1 MLILASNSPR
11 RRQIISWGGWA
22 FDVLAMDVDESRL
35 PGEHPADTVL
45 RLAQSKAQAAA
56 RHARPDDLVIGSD
69 TIVVDG
75 EIILGKPSGAEEARA
90 MLTRLRGREHQ
101 VYTALAVISPA
112 AERVETELCI
122 TRVPMRAYSDAEMD
136 AYIASGDPLDKAGAY
151 AIQHAG
157 FHPVEKLHGCFAS
170 VMGLPLCHLTRALG
184 KFGVLPVQNPAK
196 RCMNELNYA
205 CPVSAAILR
214 GETAG

>member
-11 RRQIISWGGWA
+11 RRQIISWAGWA
-22 FDVLAMDVDESRL
+22 FDVLPMDVDESRL
-35 PGEHPADTVL
+35 PGEHPADHVL

-75 EIILGKPSGAEEARA
+75 EAILGKPSGPQEARA

-101 VYTALAVISPA
+101 VFTALAVISPA
-112 AERVETELCI
+112 SGRVETDLCI
-122 TRVPMRAYSDAEMD
+122 TQVPMRTYSDAEMD

-157 FHPVEKLHGCFAS
+157 FHPVETLRGCFAS
-170 VMGLPLCHLTRALG
+170 VMGLPLCHLTRTLG
-184 KFGVLPVQNPAK
+184 KFGVSPAQDPAK
-196 RCMNELNYA
+196 RCMTELDYA
-205 CPVSAAILR
+205 CPVSATILR
-214 GETAG
+214 GEQTG